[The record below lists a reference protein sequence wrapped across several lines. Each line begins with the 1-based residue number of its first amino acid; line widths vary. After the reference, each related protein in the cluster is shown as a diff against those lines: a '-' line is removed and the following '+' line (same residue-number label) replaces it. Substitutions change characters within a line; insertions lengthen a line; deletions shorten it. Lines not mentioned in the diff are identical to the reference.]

1 MTHDQTKAVNPT
13 QITEIVNKHNAQSML
28 NTEIDTSQTLTAR
41 GLSIDILPIDI
52 SELRQIRHIRV
63 EPNSSIPEHA
73 HEGPVFRFITK
84 GSAVVNG
91 ITYEEGDW
99 MIIPAK
105 TKYNIETSTGYEA
118 LWVCG
123 ICSIL

>member
-1 MTHDQTKAVNPT
+1 MAHNLTKAINPT
-13 QITEIVNKHNAQSML
+13 QITEIANNRNAQSML
-28 NTEIDTSQTLTAR
+28 NTEVETSETLSAQ

-52 SELRQIRHIRV
+52 SELKQIRHIKV

-91 ITYEEGDW
+91 ETYEEGDW
-99 MIIPAK
+99 MIIPPGK
-105 TKYNIETSTGYEA
+105 KYNIKTSTGYEA
-118 LWVCG
+118 LWICLICG
-123 ICSIL
+123 IL